1 MENIVHTDQEAS
13 EHAAGSDLQIF
24 TDFKNGHMH
33 VKTYQN
39 DDTETIRM
47 KMETFSQMFED

>member
-1 MENIVHTDQEAS
+1 MQLV
-13 EHAAGSDLQIF
+13 QIF

-47 KMETFSQMFED
+47 KKETFSKMFED